1 MTLNNGKPL
10 YLIVNKV
17 NGYIV
22 IHNGNKYLVLVH
34 SDKSKDAWRKY
45 EELMKKIKAIIGSIS
60 NSLDNYD
67 QKYMKI
73 RFSSDDDNLAL
84 HEMIKWIELFSIR
97 TANTIQKF
105 FWWMFV
111 RIRSVKCECSSM
123 MELTSQKA

>member
-1 MTLNNGKPL
+1 MTPNNGKPL

-45 EELMKKIKAIIGSIS
+45 EELMKKIEAIIGSIS

-73 RFSSDDDNLAL
+73 RFSSDDDN
-84 HEMIKWIELFSIR
+84 
-97 TANTIQKF
+97 
-105 FWWMFV
+105 
-111 RIRSVKCECSSM
+111 
-123 MELTSQKA
+123 